1 MSVIRN
7 DVKMESN
14 NSSFP
19 SGARGKILCIGEALI
34 DMICTDKGSSLS
46 EGNNFL
52 KKAGGAPTNVAAA
65 IAALGGT
72 VELAAK
78 VGVDPF
84 GNHLIQVMQDFGVST
99 KWMLQDANNFTT
111 FAFVSL
117 MENGERDFYFNRGAD
132 GQLSRQEVEEIDL
145 DEFSI
150 IHFGSATGFLPGP
163 LQEAYQQLLQKA
175 LLKNIFISF
184 DPNYRHLLFQNNTQ
198 TFIEQS
204 WHFLNCCHFFK
215 MSDEEAQLVTGAAT
229 LPDAIK
235 ILFEKT
241 DGVFAITL
249 GKEGTLL
256 GFNEQTIIVPSIAVT
271 PVDTT
276 GAGDAFV
283 GALLYQLS
291 SKTVEEIKLLPAT
304 EWQHLVYNANKAG
317 ARTCEY
323 MGAMEA
329 FKHLSNTIFL

>member
-1 MSVIRN
+1 MQN
-7 DVKMESN
+7 TNTKESN
-14 NSSFP
+14 NLSSP
-19 SGARGKILCIGEALI
+19 LGDRGVRGKILCIGEALI
-34 DMICTDKGSSLS
+34 DMICIDKGSSLS
-46 EGNNFL
+46 DGNNFL

-65 IAALGGT
+65 IAALGGN

-84 GNHLIQVMQDFGVST
+84 GNHLIKVMNDFGVST
-99 KWMLQDANNFTT
+99 KWMLQDENYFTT

-132 GQLSRQEVEEIDL
+132 GQLSHQEVDKIDL

-163 LQEAYQQLLQKA
+163 LQDAYHGLLQKA
-175 LLKNIFISF
+175 LQKDIFISF
-184 DPNYRHLLFQNNTQ
+184 DPNYRHLLFKNNTQ
-198 TFIEQS
+198 TFIDQS
-204 WHFLNCCHFFK
+204 WIFLDCCHFFK
-215 MSDEEAQLVTGAAT
+215 VSDEEAMLITATAT
-229 LPDAIK
+229 LNDAVSV
-235 ILFEKT
+235 LLEKT
-241 DGVFAITL
+241 DAVFAITL
-249 GKEGTLL
+249 GKDGTML
-256 GFNEQTIIVPSIAVT
+256 GFGNSTIIVPSIAVK

-283 GALLYQLS
+283 GALLYQVS
-291 SKTVEEIKLLPAT
+291 NKTLAQIKEMPVAQ
-304 EWQHLVYNANKAG
+304 WQSIVNNANKAG

-329 FKHLSNTIFL
+329 FKHLNNTIFD